1 MREHNEAV
9 NRLDV
14 IAAARRRSTV
24 DHEPGTVEMVT
35 QHDGSVL
42 ALHKLAEHYDP
53 TDRIAAIS
61 YLQAAPGDRARSSP
75 ACSMSTPRPATCTRR
90 WTRWTSPLNTLS
102 DAELTPSL
110 AALEALNA
118 SFR

>member
-1 MREHNEAV
+1 VREHNEAV
-9 NRLDV
+9 NRMDVVLPRAPIHLDQK
-14 IAAARRRSTV
+14 
-24 DHEPGTVEMVT
+24 PGTTQMVT

-42 ALHKLAEHYDP
+42 SLHKLSEHYDP
-53 TDRIAAIS
+53 TDRTQAIS
-61 YLQAAPGDRARSSP
+61 FLQQRQAIGEIVTGLLYVDPEAGDLHEALD
-75 ACSMSTPRPATCTRR
+75 TVDV
-90 WTRWTSPLNTLS
+90 PLNALG